1 MKALVRGNHS
11 ISKAAFA
18 AAVVI
23 ASGFTAATASAADDV
38 VSELKPGL
46 FLYKS
51 GVVGMAPIPNE
62 GAQVAAATT
71 DAGVEMAPAADI
83 TDKDEHCLATAI
95 YFEARGE
102 SEKGQAAVA
111 EVILARTR
119 TPGRPK
125 TVCGVVYEGSNRKS
139 GCQFSFTCDRASD
152 VVRDQSQWAVARR
165 IAEDVITSGVES
177 LVNGATFYHATY
189 VKPRWARSMVRVA
202 QIGSHIFYRPRNG
215 RLL

>member
-11 ISKAAFA
+11 MSKAALA

-23 ASGFTAATASAADDV
+23 ASVFTAATPSAADDV

-51 GVVGMAPIPNE
+51 GMVGMAPISNE
-62 GAQVAAATT
+62 GGPVAVATANTNTDAATDNDASVAAA
-71 DAGVEMAPAADI
+71 PAVNV

-111 EVILARTR
+111 EVILARVR

-125 TVCGVVYEGSNRKS
+125 TVCGVVYEGSHRKS
-139 GCQFSFTCDRASD
+139 GCQFSFTCDRTSD
-152 VVRDQSQWAVARR
+152 VVRDQSQW
-165 IAEDVITSGVES
+165 
-177 LVNGATFYHATY
+177 
-189 VKPRWARSMVRVA
+189 
-202 QIGSHIFYRPRNG
+202 
-215 RLL
+215 